1 MLAMFQDLGLEKYIV
16 KDVKAPESADPTK
29 PTAEEIEVKKK
40 WTEGDGK
47 ACTWIELSIGN
58 AKMIHISGAITAAQ
72 MWDQL
77 CMVKESKGDLES
89 WPLGACCTGQWQRK
103 DLTWLNTYQ
112 ISRNSRRSYI
122 S

>member
-29 PTAEEIEVKKK
+29 PTAEEIEAKKK

-58 AKMIHISGAITAAQ
+58 AEMIHISGMITAAQ

-77 CMVKESKGDLES
+77 CMVKESKGQ
-89 WPLGACCTGQWQRK
+89 LGVLATRYRAMAEEGF
-103 DLTWLNTYQ
+103 DVVEH
-112 ISRNSRRSYI
+112 ISNLWKL
-122 S
+122 